1 MLVRFVCLA
10 NSYKE
15 GGRCV
20 AGIVLDRFNN
30 PVIKND
36 FPIWVRPISNTG
48 HGEIHKDLVSHI
60 HLLDIIE
67 IEILGELGSGDGY
80 QFENAIFLEDSID
93 VIGTFDI
100 PKLYSLCEK
109 RLFLFGS
116 TAKAIN
122 IKYINR
128 LDHSLTLVR
137 TTDFEVLE
145 NLSDDN
151 PPKKKIRLSF
161 IYNDDRYNFPVTD
174 PVFLHNYQNNISFMD
189 GVGEVYLTLS
199 VGVVFEEWHH
209 KLVAGIIISD
219 RTRSLTISPP
229 LISP

>member
-20 AGIVLDRFNN
+20 AGIMLDDFNN

-36 FPIWVRPISNTG
+36 LPTWIRPVSSTG

-67 IEILGELGSGDGY
+67 IEISEYVGAGF
-80 QFENAIFLEDSID
+80 QVENAIFLEKSVQI
-93 VIGTFDI
+93 IGAFDI
-100 PKLYSLCEK
+100 PRLNSLCEK
-109 RLFLFGS
+109 RSLLFGS

-137 TTDFEVLE
+137 TTDFKVLD
-145 NLSDDN
+145 NPSDDN
-151 PPKKKIRLSF
+151 PARKKIRLSF
-161 IYNDDRYNFPVTD
+161 TYNNNEYNLPVTD
-174 PVFLHNYQNNISFMD
+174 PVFLHDYQNDANFMD
-189 GVGEVYLTLS
+189 GIEEVYLTLS

-209 KLVAGIIISD
+209 KLVAGIIIPNG
-219 RTRSLTISPP
+219 T
-229 LISP
+229 